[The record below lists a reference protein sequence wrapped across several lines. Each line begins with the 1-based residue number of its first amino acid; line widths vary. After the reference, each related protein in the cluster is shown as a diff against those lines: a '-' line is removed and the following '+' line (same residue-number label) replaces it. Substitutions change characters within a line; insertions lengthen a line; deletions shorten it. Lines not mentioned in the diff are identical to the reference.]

1 MIFNNKIL
9 HDKLSYNI
17 KIKLRK
23 TRSSTIHYMFMVYQ
37 NEQMKKKISFIK
49 LIKLKI
55 VKFTSTLDEKTLGGM
70 TKGLEMMTPLKYSG
84 FSRAANKA
92 AAPP

>member
-1 MIFNNKIL
+1 
-9 HDKLSYNI
+9 
-17 KIKLRK
+17 
-23 TRSSTIHYMFMVYQ
+23 
-37 NEQMKKKISFIK
+37 MKKKISFIK

>member
-9 HDKLSYNI
+9 HDKLSYNF
-17 KIKLRK
+17 KTKLIYY
-23 TRSSTIHYMFMVYQ
+23 TLYVYGLLKWV
-37 NEQMKKKISFIK
+37 NEKKISFIK

-70 TKGLEMMTPLKYSG
+70 TNGLEMMTPLKYSG